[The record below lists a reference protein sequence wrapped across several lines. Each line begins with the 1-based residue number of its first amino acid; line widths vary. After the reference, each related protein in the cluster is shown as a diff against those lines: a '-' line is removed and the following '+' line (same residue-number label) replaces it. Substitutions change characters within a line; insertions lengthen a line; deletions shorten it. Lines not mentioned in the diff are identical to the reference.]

1 MANITLPEN
10 SGAYFTDADSLDTT
24 YVRAVCKAGSGD
36 WYGFPIPFDGSED
49 PFTAN
54 TISNVVALDYNPV
67 GNNKVSV
74 IAPASMKTGTTTKD
88 PIIMGAKNWA
98 VHDGASPNIKSTF
111 NRNVCE
117 LLGLTSAVSP
127 TDPVLGATLGEQI
140 DDMHLLFSEGC
151 WVTAANAQTGGASRG
166 GLPPLL
172 NHVLSNPGSTNL
184 PPTLKA
190 YWNFQDNKSFRTSDA
205 QSGATGATIFDLTGN
220 GNSLTIGGQA
230 LSNSSLYEDAASNL
244 HSGQYGWDL
253 SQGAGAGTN
262 YATCA
267 SNIVTT
273 GDVTIF
279 FYLGKRENNSSAV
292 RYAWDARP
300 GGGDYMTT
308 VDGGNMW
315 NWNNNL
321 TGGSTSL
328 YDEYHFVTA
337 VADPGS
343 SLAGTV
349 GMKIDVSYVQTL
361 GGVFYNNIAS
371 GGYVAGSEVVG
382 ADFCIG
388 GNGNV
393 LGQSKWPGMMS
404 IFGILSC
411 PLDTWE
417 EDLND
422 SQRDK
427 IIEILHYYHKYMI
440 TTYMP

>member
-1 MANITLPEN
+1 MANVTLPEN
-10 SGAYFTDADSLDTT
+10 LGAYFTDANSLDTS
-24 YVRAVCKAGSGD
+24 YVRAVCKAGNGD
-36 WYGFPIPFDGSED
+36 WYGFPIPFDGSVD

-54 TISNVVALDYNPV
+54 TISNVVALNSNPS
-67 GNNKVSV
+67 GNNTISV

-88 PIIMGAKNWA
+88 PIIMGAKQWA
-98 VHDGASPNIKSTF
+98 AKDGGTPYIKSTF

-117 LLGLTSAVSP
+117 LFGLTSATSPVSP
-127 TDPVLGATLGEQI
+127 TLGATLGEQI

-151 WVTAANAQTGGASRG
+151 WITSRSGGFPIRG
-166 GLPPLL
+166 GLPPLTDT
-172 NHVLSNPGSTNL
+172 VLTNPESPGNGV
-184 PPTLKA
+184 PTLQA
-190 YWNFQDNKSFRTSDA
+190 YWNFQDNNSFNTADA
-205 QSGATGATIFDLTGN
+205 QGGASGATITDLSGN
-220 GNSLTIGGQA
+220 GNDLTIGGNA

-262 YATCA
+262 YASCA
-267 SNIVTT
+267 SNINTA

-321 TGGSTSL
+321 TGGSTGL
-328 YDEYHFVTA
+328 YNDYHFVTA
-337 VADPGS
+337 VADPGDN
-343 SLAGTV
+343 LAGGV
-349 GMKIDVSYVQTL
+349 GMKIDVSYANTL
-361 GGVFYNNIAS
+361 SGVFYNNVAS
-371 GGYVAGSEVVG
+371 GGYVLGSEVVG
-382 ADFCIG
+382 ADFHVG
-388 GNGNV
+388 SNGNV
-393 LGQSKWPGMMS
+393 PGQSKWPGMMS
-404 IFGILSC
+404 IFGILTC

-417 EDLND
+417 EDLDDN
-422 SQRDK
+422 QRDK
-427 IIEILHYYHKYMI
+427 VIEILHYYHKYMI